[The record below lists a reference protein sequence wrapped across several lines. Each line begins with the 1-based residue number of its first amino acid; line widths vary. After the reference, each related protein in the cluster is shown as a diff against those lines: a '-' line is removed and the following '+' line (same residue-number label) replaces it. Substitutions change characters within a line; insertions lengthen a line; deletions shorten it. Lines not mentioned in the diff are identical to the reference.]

1 MPSSR
6 CVETLFQKKAGNL
19 SMISAGDEISELS
32 VHSDFVKFAIERI
45 RLARVHGIAKL
56 PYKIGSLD

>member
-1 MPSSR
+1 
-6 CVETLFQKKAGNL
+6 
-19 SMISAGDEISELS
+19 MISAGDEISELS